1 MADAYGQ
8 NGAPVPTFEETDAA
22 LKRFVDSGN
31 RADLDIYQRG
41 KHLMDPNYTKTLR
54 TKAAIDAGEAIAAR
68 GDAPPDTSGGASGS
82 WGEPMTPEEVKTL
95 KAPTGDGGEVAD
107 SSFADADPA
116 GGAPDPLAAIRA
128 KINRSISVIDSATGD
143 YKKALIA
150 QKDKLV
156 EQERQIAGEQ
166 QEITD
171 RADRRVRAME
181 LMDQRQKDATAQ
193 ADAEIRNAERMVTS
207 HEIDPNRAFKTT
219 GARVGSAIAIA
230 MSALG
235 QGMSGRAGPN
245 TAYKIINDAINRD
258 IDLQKEELRTRKDV
272 LMNKNNLFANM
283 MAKFGN
289 ERSAELATR
298 QAGIAAA
305 KQSLEALKAVHK
317 GENAAMVIDSQ
328 IAQLTQA
335 GEKGKMQLF
344 QIQAQLAIADV
355 NAQARTGVRSGKGGD
370 SSLAKIRMAKENIKE
385 LKKHWKTLKEEG
397 NIVEAY
403 YASFLRAIG
412 GPAMSSA
419 WGTEKGAR
427 YENARTAVGKFFTNA
442 TDGGRPTNH
451 DFAVIV
457 AMTPAS
463 MIGKGKGDSMI
474 GDLENILDNAISV
487 GSLPKGT
494 VAASYAQRHG
504 MSPAQMEKF
513 YQANKEDVES
523 LKQRLG
529 FKEGQ

>member
-8 NGAPVPTFEETDAA
+8 SGAPVPTFEETDAA
-22 LKRFVDSGN
+22 LKRFVESGSS
-31 RADLDIYQRG
+31 ADLEIYRRG
-41 KHLMDPNYTKTLR
+41 EHLMDPNYAKTLK
-54 TKAAIDAGEAIAAR
+54 TKAAADLGESIAAR
-68 GDAPPDTSGGASGS
+68 GGRQL
-82 WGEPMTPEEVKTL
+82 PEEKEA
-95 KAPTGDGGEVAD
+95 APEKDGDDTAHSPHTGAP
-107 SSFADADPA
+107 PA
-116 GGAPDPLAAIRA
+116 GGAADPLAAIRA

-181 LMDQRQKDATAQ
+181 LMDQRQKDATAR

-235 QGMSGRAGPN
+235 QGMSGRAGAN

-272 LMNKNNLFANM
+272 LLNKNNLFANM

-289 ERSAELATR
+289 ERSAELATQ

-355 NAQARTGVRSGKGGD
+355 NAQARAGARSGKSSD
-370 SSLAKIRMAKENIKE
+370 SSLLKIEMARGNIKE
-385 LKKHWKTLKEEG
+385 LRKHWSILKKKGLPLEG
-397 NIVEAY
+397 Y
-403 YASFLRAIG
+403 YMSFLRAIG
-412 GPAMSSA
+412 GAAATSA
-419 WGTEKGAR
+419 LGSERGTR

-451 DFAVIV
+451 DFAVII

-463 MIGKGKGDSMI
+463 MVGEKKGDHMIDDLEVILENALAVGKGELMG
-474 GDLENILDNAISV
+474 E
-487 GSLPKGT
+487 GS
-494 VAASYAQRHG
+494 VAAAYALKKG
-504 MSPAQMEKF
+504 LTPDQMDKL
-513 YQANKEDVES
+513 YQENKGEVDA
-523 LKQRLG
+523 LKKRLG